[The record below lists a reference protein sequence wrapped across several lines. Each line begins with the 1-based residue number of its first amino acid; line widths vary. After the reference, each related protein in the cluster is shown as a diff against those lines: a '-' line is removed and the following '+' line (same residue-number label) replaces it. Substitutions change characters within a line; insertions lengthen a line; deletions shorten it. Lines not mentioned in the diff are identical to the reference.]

1 MKEIRIKL
9 IIAILVMGFMCWLI
23 FDIFNH
29 IKNQKQTMVYS
40 QKEKTFKIYTNQLVD
55 FDSYVVED
63 CEYKVAKLSDVNVNI
78 VITKCLK

>member
-23 FDIFNH
+23 FDIFNN
-29 IKNQKQTMVYS
+29 IKNQKQIMVYS
-40 QKEKTFKIYTNQLVD
+40 QKEKTFKIYTDQLVD